1 MIDFLVMLSDSL
13 IDICKIG
20 ALICIKNLHAI
31 IIITSVFIVI
41 VNHHHST
48 VLILRATLTN
58 KASIRRFC

>member
-1 MIDFLVMLSDSL
+1 MLSDSL

-48 VLILRATLTN
+48 VLRLRAD
-58 KASIRRFC
+58 

>member
-1 MIDFLVMLSDSL
+1 MLSDSL
-13 IDICKIG
+13 ITDICKIG

-48 VLILRATLTN
+48 VLRLRATLTN